1 MPLDVVSLSRCFE
14 GIQFTYRH
22 RSSETATVMR
32 FAAFI
37 PPQADQQ
44 PVPVV
49 WYLSG
54 LTCTEE
60 NFTVKAGAQ
69 RIAVE
74 PPLLL
79 VAADTS
85 PPGDGV
91 PSGPAGPYDL
101 GLGGGVYV
109 HAKQPP
115 PSRHYKMAGYI

>member
-37 PPQADQQ
+37 PPRADQH

-60 NFTVKAGAQ
+60 NFTVKAGVQ
-69 RIAVE
+69 RIAAE
-74 PPLLL
+74 LGLLL
-79 VAADTS
+79 VAPDTS
-85 PPGDGV
+85 PRGHAIPRD
-91 PSGPAGPYDL
+91 PAGSSDF
-101 GLGGGVYV
+101 GLGAGFQVG
-109 HAKQPP
+109 ATQERA
-115 PSRHYKMAGYI
+115 SRHCRKAVY